1 MLPLAGTR
9 HLLDQERH
17 RQLALQELDAVYR
30 LAYFLCNQPQ
40 EADDAVQETYLRAFK
55 GGADF
60 KLGEHGIRPWL
71 FKILH
76 NVITARATKEHRQP
90 ALSSDFAH
98 TASDEDFDKETPV
111 TEVSKID
118 WETVDERMKSAIA
131 DLPLSYRS
139 VFLLC
144 AVEELKYREI
154 AQVVGLP
161 VGTVMTQMYRA
172 RAALAVRLTSLAA
185 EHGLSRHTKTQS
197 KEIDPPVG

>member
-1 MLPLAGTR
+1 ME
-9 HLLDQERH
+9 QEEH

-30 LAYFLCNQPQ
+30 LAYFLCNQAQ

-55 GGADF
+55 AGAEF
-60 KLGEHGIRPWL
+60 TLSEHGIRPWL

-76 NVITARATKEHRQP
+76 NVITARATKERRQP
-90 ALSSDFAH
+90 TLVSDFDH
-98 TASDEDFDKETPV
+98 TARDEDIDKEPPV

-154 AQVVGLP
+154 AEVVGLP

-172 RAALAVRLTSLAA
+172 RGALAVRLASLAA
-185 EHGLSRHTKTQS
+185 EHGLFPHKKTHS
-197 KEIDPPVG
+197 KEIDPPVR

>member
-1 MLPLAGTR
+1 
-9 HLLDQERH
+9 LDQVEH

-30 LAYFLCNQPQ
+30 LAYFLCNQAQ

-55 GGADF
+55 AGAEF
-60 KLGEHGIRPWL
+60 KLSEHGIRPWL

-76 NVITARATKEHRQP
+76 NVIIARATRENRQP
-90 ALSSDFAH
+90 ASVGDFDH
-98 TASDEDFDKETPV
+98 TASGDSFDREMSV

-118 WETVDERMKSAIA
+118 WETVDDRMKSAIG

-154 AQVVGLP
+154 ADIVGLP

-172 RAALAVRLTSLAA
+172 RATLAVRLASLAA
-185 EHGLSRHTKTQS
+185 EHGMAPDRKTHS
-197 KEIDPPVG
+197 KEIDPPAR

>member
-1 MLPLAGTR
+1 
-9 HLLDQERH
+9 LDQEEL
-17 RQLALQELDAVYR
+17 RQLALRELDAVYR
-30 LAYFLCNQPQ
+30 LAYFLCNQAQ

-55 GGADF
+55 AGAEF
-60 KLGEHGIRPWL
+60 KLNERGIRPWL

-76 NVITARATKEHRQP
+76 NVITARATKAHRQP
-90 ALSSDFAH
+90 ALVSDFDH
-98 TASDEDFDKETPV
+98 TVGDDNFDKETPV

-118 WETVDERMKSAIA
+118 WETVDERMKNAIA

-154 AQVVGLP
+154 AEVTGLP

-172 RAALAVRLTSLAA
+172 RGALAVRLANLAA
-185 EHGLSRHTKTQS
+185 ERGLSRHKKPET
-197 KEIDPPVG
+197 KEIDPPAG

>member
-1 MLPLAGTR
+1 ME
-9 HLLDQERH
+9 QEEH

-30 LAYFLCNQPQ
+30 LAYFLCNQAQ

-55 GGADF
+55 AGAEF
-60 KLGEHGIRPWL
+60 TLSEHGIRPWL

-76 NVITARATKEHRQP
+76 NVITARATKEQRQP
-90 ALSSDFAH
+90 TLVSDFDH
-98 TASDEDFDKETPV
+98 TASEKNIDKEPPV

-118 WETVDERMKSAIA
+118 WEAVDERMKSAIA

-154 AQVVGLP
+154 AEVVGLP

-172 RAALAVRLTSLAA
+172 RGALAVRLASLAA
-185 EHGLSRHTKTQS
+185 EHGLSTHKKTQS